1 MTTMRATISQLD
13 IIDDTLWEG
22 EALRASR
29 DGNKGELVIRGGK
42 CNSGALA
49 GVVTSMVR
57 RHQLTVEIEDNETG
71 CLVWRGHVG
80 SAQFQVAVTEH
91 LECSLVMLLDDWY
104 SIVHRFTK
112 FSSS

>member
-1 MTTMRATISQLD
+1 MKATISHLD
-13 IIDDTLWEG
+13 VLEDTLWEG
-22 EALRASR
+22 EALSASR
-29 DGNKGELVIRGGK
+29 EGKKGALVIRGSK
-42 CNSGALA
+42 VNSNALTT
-49 GVVTSMVR
+49 VVTSMVG

-80 SAQFQVAVTEH
+80 SAQFQVAGAEQ